1 MTVEQEHSLPRDLHR
16 PIRFGLGVMLLLSL
30 VAGCGDPQP
39 TTQPTGGPR
48 DQLVAKTDR
57 VPPPEAAPS
66 EGPAELNDLPGRVHI
81 VQPGETL
88 YSITTKYYGDGR
100 QWRRILVA
108 NRNRLAD
115 PKDLRTG
122 MKLII
127 P

>member
-1 MTVEQEHSLPRDLHR
+1 MTIVHRIAAPTGRRGRLWRSLGAMVL
-16 PIRFGLGVMLLLSL
+16 F
-30 VAGCGDPQP
+30 AATGCGGPQP
-39 TTQPTGGPR
+39 TTQPTQKDSGQAAGK
-48 DQLVAKTDR
+48 ADR
-57 VPPPEAAPS
+57 PPPDVPPSDDRSDLTE
-66 EGPAELNDLPGRVHI
+66 LPGRVHV

-108 NRNRLAD
+108 NRNRLTD

-122 MKLII
+122 MKLIV

>member
-1 MTVEQEHSLPRDLHR
+1 MTIVHRIAAPTGRRGRLWRSLGAMVL
-16 PIRFGLGVMLLLSL
+16 F
-30 VAGCGDPQP
+30 AATGCGGPQP
-39 TTQPTGGPR
+39 TTQPTQKDSGQAAGK
-48 DQLVAKTDR
+48 ADR
-57 VPPPEAAPS
+57 PPPADVPPSDDRSDLTE
-66 EGPAELNDLPGRVHI
+66 LPGRVHV

-108 NRNRLAD
+108 NRNRLTD

-122 MKLII
+122 MKLIV